1 MKLVIEPG
9 KEPYYE
15 WIGKMLELC
24 YDGEMY
30 DEQEINY
37 SLIKTI
43 YPYQHLTY
51 QFRYC

>member
-30 DEQEINY
+30 DEQEINNKII
-37 SLIKTI
+37 L
-43 YPYQHLTY
+43 
-51 QFRYC
+51 